1 MGKDRFDIKDRENL
15 GLITDARVI
24 IDKETGVNYL
34 YVCCG
39 YGGGLT
45 PLCWTPTGNPSSR
58 KTAIRSNQ
66 PNDMKVIISG
76 YGRMGHMV
84 EKELARRGIEL
95 VAASEDICSVDPA
108 VAKECVVIDF
118 TWPDAFRANYP
129 FIAQHFKAAV
139 VGTTGWNDIEA
150 DVFKA
155 FEKAGTPLIYASNFS
170 LGVNALFAA
179 VERVSKML
187 KGNGYTP
194 AVEETHHIHKLD
206 APSGT
211 AKSLGKLLEEGLGV
225 EPEITAHRIGE
236 VPGIHASC
244 SRKASAWSPRSLPT
258 ASARSLA
265 SIRLHTRRRSISSRS
280 PTKLSGA
287 KASPRAPSPPP

>member
-1 MGKDRFDIKDRENL
+1 
-15 GLITDARVI
+15 
-24 IDKETGVNYL
+24 
-34 YVCCG
+34 
-39 YGGGLT
+39 
-45 PLCWTPTGNPSSR
+45 
-58 KTAIRSNQ
+58 
-66 PNDMKVIISG
+66 MKVIISG

-84 EKELARRGIEL
+84 EKELQRRGIEL

-129 FIAQHFKAAV
+129 FIAKHFKAAV

-155 FEKAGTPLIYASNFS
+155 FEEAGTPLIYASNFS

-225 EPEITAHRIGE
+225 EPEITAHA
-236 VPGIHASC
+236 H
-244 SRKASAWSPRSLPT
+244 PRSLRP
-258 ASARSLA
+258 R
-265 SIRLHTRRRSISSRS
+265 RPRRRRRRRRLDDRR
-280 PTKLSGA
+280 PERR
-287 KASPRAPSPPP
+287 PRIQGIAVAANYS

>member
-1 MGKDRFDIKDRENL
+1 
-15 GLITDARVI
+15 
-24 IDKETGVNYL
+24 
-34 YVCCG
+34 
-39 YGGGLT
+39 
-45 PLCWTPTGNPSSR
+45 
-58 KTAIRSNQ
+58 
-66 PNDMKVIISG
+66 MKVIISG

-84 EKELARRGIEL
+84 EKELARRRIEL

-129 FIAQHFKAAV
+129 FIAKHFKAAV

-155 FEKAGTPLIYASNFS
+155 FEEAGTPLIYASNFS
-170 LGVNALFAA
+170 FGVNALFAA

-211 AKSLGKLLEEGLGV
+211 AKSLAELVEKGLDTR
-225 EPEITAHRIGE
+225 PEITSIREGE
-236 VPGIHASC
+236 VPGIHTLTLTSEADELTFTHEAF
-244 SRKASAWSPRSLPT
+244 SREGFAK
-258 ASARSLA
+258 
-265 SIRLHTRRRSISSRS
+265 
-280 PTKLSGA
+280 GA
-287 KASPRAPSPPP
+287 VVAALLTEGLQGVYEFGELL